1 MSDRSI
7 AGFFGS
13 LISRAFERETLV
25 TLASLYLIATGR
37 VTTME
42 EAVATI
48 GTVTTLV
55 LGRSWVKA
63 RAP

>member
-1 MSDRSI
+1 MD
-7 AGFFGS
+7 AFLKS
-13 LISRAFERETLV
+13 LINRLFERETLV
-25 TLASLYLIATGR
+25 TIASLYLIATGK

-42 EAVATI
+42 EAAATI

-63 RAP
+63 RTP